1 MKKMRLNVRVCIAT
15 LLMLL
20 ISGGATFAA
29 SSPLLTGKQASY
41 RADMVRLAEVL
52 GAVHLLRERCGGR
65 EGQMWRRKMLEML
78 DIEASG
84 KKERDMLVNHFNK
97 SYYAMR
103 VNHSRC
109 SLRTISEM
117 NAYIDEGA
125 ALSGRLARTANQ

>member
-1 MKKMRLNVRVCIAT
+1 
-15 LLMLL
+15 MLL
-20 ISGGATFAA
+20 ISSSGVSAA
-29 SSPLLTGKQASY
+29 GSSLLTGKQASY

-78 DIEASG
+78 DIEASS
-84 KKERDMLVNHFNK
+84 KKDRDMLVNHFNK

-109 SLRTISEM
+109 SMRTISEM

-125 ALSGRLARTANQ
+125 AVAGRLARAARQ

>member
-1 MKKMRLNVRVCIAT
+1 M
-15 LLMLL
+15 LMLL
-20 ISGGATFAA
+20 ISSSGVSAA
-29 SSPLLTGKQASY
+29 GSSLLTGKQASY

-78 DIEASG
+78 DIEASR
-84 KKERDMLVNHFNK
+84 KKDRDMLVNHFNK

-109 SLRTISEM
+109 SMRTISEM

-125 ALSGRLARTANQ
+125 AVAGRLARAARQ

>member
-1 MKKMRLNVRVCIAT
+1 MTTIRQNFRLCVVSM
-15 LLMLL
+15 LMLL
-20 ISGGATFAA
+20 ISSSGVSAA
-29 SSPLLTGKQASY
+29 GSSLLTGKQASY

-78 DIEASG
+78 DIEASS
-84 KKERDMLVNHFNK
+84 KKDRDMLVNHFNK

-109 SLRTISEM
+109 SMRTISEM

-125 ALSGRLARTANQ
+125 AVAGRLARAARQ

>member
-1 MKKMRLNVRVCIAT
+1 M
-15 LLMLL
+15 LMLL
-20 ISGGATFAA
+20 ISSAGVSAA
-29 SSPLLTGKQASY
+29 GSSLLTGKQASY

-78 DIEASG
+78 DIEASS
-84 KKERDMLVNHFNK
+84 KKDRDMLVNHFNK

-109 SLRTISEM
+109 SMRTISEM

-125 ALSGRLARTANQ
+125 AVAGRLARAARQ

>member
-1 MKKMRLNVRVCIAT
+1 M
-15 LLMLL
+15 LMLL
-20 ISGGATFAA
+20 ISSSGVSAA
-29 SSPLLTGKQASY
+29 GSSLLTGKQASY

-78 DIEASG
+78 DIEASS
-84 KKERDMLVNHFNK
+84 KKDRDMLVNHFNK

-109 SLRTISEM
+109 SMRTISEM

-125 ALSGRLARTANQ
+125 AVAGRLARAARQ

>member
-1 MKKMRLNVRVCIAT
+1 MNRPRQKMRFGVTA

-20 ISGGATFAA
+20 ISGGSVFAA

-52 GAVHLLRERCGGR
+52 GAVHLLREKCGSR

-78 DIEASG
+78 DIEASD
-84 KKERDMLVNHFNK
+84 KKERDMLVNHFNR

-109 SLRTISEM
+109 SMRTISEM

-125 ALSGRLARTANQ
+125 ALAGRLARTANQ

>member
-1 MKKMRLNVRVCIAT
+1 MNRLRQKMRFGVTA

-20 ISGGATFAA
+20 ISGGSVFAA

-52 GAVHLLRERCGGR
+52 GAVHLLRERCGAR

-78 DIEASG
+78 DIEASR
-84 KKERDMLVNHFNK
+84 KQERDMLINHFNK

-109 SLRTISEM
+109 SMRTISEM

-125 ALSGRLARTANQ
+125 SLAGRLARTANR